1 MKKKKAG
8 SMTPQKTSNNIIED
22 LAGSEGVESP
32 IAGLRGMMIRMF
44 NELKEDIKEKLNEY
58 QGDTDKKLRKH
69 RNK

>member
-1 MKKKKAG
+1 
-8 SMTPQKTSNNIIED
+8 
-22 LAGSEGVESP
+22 
-32 IAGLRGMMIRMF
+32 MMIRMF